1 MSRGV
6 SFKRGWYL
14 IYTMPKH
21 EKKVHARLV
30 SLAMNSFLP
39 IRKTLRSWNGRKKYI
54 DEPLFPSYVFVYLE
68 DYQAYWKAMTVDGYI
83 SYVRFGKELACVN
96 EQVIGNIKLAAEHE
110 GTLHISNQVFAEG
123 RRVFLSDGRWGNIP
137 CELVEYNNTECLIVR
152 VAPLPHSLLLEI
164 PENNLVKI

>member
-1 MSRGV
+1 MSRGG

-30 SLAMNSFLP
+30 NLAMNAFLP
-39 IRKTLRSWNGRKKYI
+39 SRKTLRSWNGRKKYI
-54 DEPLFPSYVFVYLE
+54 DEPLFPSYVFVHLE
-68 DYQAYWKAMTVDGYI
+68 DHHGYWKAMSVPGCI
-83 SYVRFGKELACVN
+83 SYVRFGKELACVS
-96 EQVIGNIKLAAEHE
+96 EQVVDSIRLAIGHE
-110 GTLHISNQVFAEG
+110 GELHVSDRVFAEG
-123 RRVFLSDGRWGNIP
+123 RRVVLSVGRWGHIP
-137 CELVEYNNTECLIVR
+137 CELIEYNNTECVIVR

>member
-30 SLAMNSFLP
+30 NLAMNAFLP
-39 IRKTLRSWNGRKKYI
+39 IRRTLKSWNGKKKYV

-68 DYQAYWKAMTVDGYI
+68 DHQTYWKAMTVDGFI
-83 SYVRFGKELACVN
+83 NYVRFGKDFACVN
-96 EQVIGNIKLAAEHE
+96 EQVIDNIKLAVKYE
-110 GTLHISNQVFAEG
+110 GTLHVSNHVFAEAK
-123 RRVFLSDGRWGNIP
+123 RVVLPEGRWGHVP
-137 CELVEYNNTECLIVR
+137 CELIEYNNTQCVIIR
-152 VAPLPHSLLLEI
+152 IAPLPHSLLLEI
-164 PENNLVKI
+164 PQSYLVKT